1 MIFTPAPTGARHED
15 RAVADLAQVADGSAD
30 DRGAV
35 TEDGA
40 LPHPDGMFGRADHHS
55 VLQDGRVVADAY
67 CRAVRP
73 HHQALGQDRAGADVY
88 VTQHH
93 RGAGYLGLGFVSEK
107 LVEAHGDHRPRT
119 ISYHH
124 LCSSARSVPFVWS
137 SPVRLFP
144 VASIHRTICSSSAF
158 PGMTSLMGGC
168 GHIPM
173 ATAGFWHGFSPRSH
187 RAECPSGV
195 ELVYADAPALAEGDF
210 GWWHEGFRGWERTR
224 DWAVELLRTG
234 PRIDGIFGF
243 SQGAALTGLLAALR
257 DSRPSPLWF
266 EFAIMVGGFTSTMPQ
281 HAGLFRHKLTIP
293 SVHVTGRADAI
304 VPRRDSLLL
313 ADRFADPL
321 IIEHPGGHVIP
332 SDTTVTAPIA
342 GFLAGFARDTGAAPA
357 LGESRS
363 GR

>member
-1 MIFTPAPTGARHED
+1 MRDLRVLCLHGYHGSGAILR
-15 RAVADLAQVADGSAD
+15 RQMAALAAA
-30 DRGAV
+30 
-35 TEDGA
+35 
-40 LPHPDGMFGRADHHS
+40 
-55 VLQDGRVVADAY
+55 
-67 CRAVRP
+67 
-73 HHQALGQDRAGADVY
+73 
-88 VTQHH
+88 
-93 RGAGYLGLGFVSEK
+93 
-107 LVEAHGDHRPRT
+107 
-119 ISYHH
+119 I
-124 LCSSARSVPFVWS
+124 
-137 SPVRLFP
+137 
-144 VASIHRTICSSSAF
+144 
-158 PGMTSLMGGC
+158 
-168 GHIPM
+168 
-173 ATAGFWHGFSPRSH
+173 
-187 RAECPSGV
+187 PSGV

-257 DSRPSPLWF
+257 DSRPSPIWF

-332 SDTTVTAPIA
+332 ADTTVTAPIA
-342 GFLAGFARDTGAAPA
+342 GFLAGFARDTSAAP
-357 LGESRS
+357 S
-363 GR
+363 GIAAASNAATGSGASPNGASWSISSAT